1 MHWLGL
7 HHDADF
13 LRQVLGYKVLCIPF
27 VMSKN
32 NQLQWL
38 YTTGVEDAF
47 IGDKS
52 LGILSLFLDIK
63 EFTTHNILGVER

>member
-1 MHWLGL
+1 
-7 HHDADF
+7 
-13 LRQVLGYKVLCIPF
+13 
-27 VMSKN
+27 MSKN

-52 LGILSLFLDIK
+52 LDILSLFLDIK